1 MKRKIITTLVLLC
14 CVIVCYAITSGIT
27 GKWAGS
33 VNISGTDYPLTY
45 TLKADSGKVTGTAE
59 NPQGE
64 APITGGKITGDTF
77 TFSVSVSGS
86 DVPHTGK
93 YYAAGDSIGMDID
106 YQGMKLHTTL
116 KRSN

>member
-1 MKRKIITTLVLLC
+1 MKRKITTTLILLGC
-14 CVIVCYAITSGIT
+14 IIVCYAFTSGIT
-27 GKWAGS
+27 GKWTGN
-33 VNISGTDYPLTY
+33 VNVSGTDYPLTY
-45 TLKADSGKVTGTAE
+45 ILKADSGKVTGSAE

-64 APITGGKITGDTF
+64 APVTDGKLTGDTF

-93 YYAAGDSIGMDID
+93 YYVAGDSIGMDID